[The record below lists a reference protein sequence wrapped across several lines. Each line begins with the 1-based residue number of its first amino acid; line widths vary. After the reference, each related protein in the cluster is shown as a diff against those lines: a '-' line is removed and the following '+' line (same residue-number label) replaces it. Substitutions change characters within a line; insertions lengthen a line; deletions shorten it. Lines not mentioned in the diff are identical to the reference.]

1 LIKSVCLISGPPGS
15 GKTSIIKQMIT
26 TPGIKAGGFFTEEI
40 RTGVIREGF
49 RLVTIDGD
57 EALLAHMGIRSPNR
71 IGKYGV
77 DLSVM
82 DNLAVN
88 TLIKAAAANDI
99 IVIDEIGKMELLSRV
114 FKSTVLAII
123 ESGKRV
129 LGTIMLKSDPWADM
143 IKQKAQVELF
153 MLSRYNRT
161 EVSKHVEEWLR
172 S

>member
-1 LIKSVCLISGPPGS
+1 MKSVCLISGPPGS
-15 GKTSIIKQMIT
+15 GKTSIIKQMIS
-26 TPGIKAGGFFTEEI
+26 TPGIKASGFFTEEI

-88 TLIKAAAANDI
+88 TLIKAAATNDI

-143 IKQKAQVELF
+143 IKQKAQVKLF